1 MDDDFLNSITEKNDV
16 LPGTDL
22 EEKLPQRTY
31 LSDVINEKQFKT
43 GQANIIIAPCH
54 SGKTTAAINKI
65 AKLAGHP
72 EKAIFLIDTTA
83 GKEAMLKQDG
93 TAKYSRQWFED
104 IKVDEW
110 WGTLSSGDGV
120 RVMTYHQFG
129 YKLLENPLFLE
140 NIKVII
146 CDEMHNL
153 VKYMNIESAKE
164 KEQTQNP
171 CKTALEELAR
181 VSNLSEAPLVVI
193 MTATVNPVSVALDK
207 RNVNVEHFD
216 YSDKVTCDKTKHTV
230 YYSDIS
236 TVLAGLDENGRAI
249 IYVQSVTQMKK
260 FAEAVDDGRRNI
272 CCLWSKNNGDYPMDE
287 EQIAVRDEIL
297 AHKRILEHIDILLI
311 NAAYETSL
319 NIENED
325 FQTMIIHSGCADTR
339 IQVRGRIRHDIET
352 MYLYDPDH
360 EHIADYFPKEYYG
373 RFLTSADTAHIVE
386 VMNIKDKKGKQKK
399 WPAIMELLE
408 KDGVEVVKLKQH
420 GVRGC
425 ILRKAV

>member
-1 MDDDFLNSITEKNDV
+1 MDDDFLNNIMEIKDG

-22 EEKLPQRTY
+22 EDKSAQRIY

-54 SGKTTAAINKI
+54 SGKTTAAINRI

-72 EKAIFLIDTTA
+72 EKVIFLIDTSA
-83 GKEAMLKQDG
+83 GKEAMINQDG

-104 IKVDEW
+104 IKIDEW
-110 WGTLSSGDGV
+110 WGALPSGEGV

-129 YKLLENPLFLE
+129 YKLLENSHFLE

-153 VKYMNIESAKE
+153 IKYMNIESAKE
-164 KEQTQNP
+164 KHLKQNP

-181 VSNLSEAPLVVI
+181 VSNLPEAPLVVI
-193 MTATVNPVSVALDK
+193 MTATANPVFVALDK
-207 RNVNVEHFD
+207 RNVNVEYFD

-230 YYSDIS
+230 YYSNVG
-236 TVLAGLDENGRAI
+236 TVLAGLSENERAI

-260 FAEAVDDGRRNI
+260 IAEAIDDGRRNI
-272 CCLWSKNNGDYPMDE
+272 CCLWSINNEDHPMGE
-287 EQIAVRDEIL
+287 EQMAVRDEIL
-297 AHKRILEHIDILLI
+297 AHKQIPEHIDILLL

-325 FQTMIIHSGCADTR
+325 FQTMIIHSGCADAR

-360 EHIADYFPKEYYG
+360 EHIADYFPEEYYG
-373 RFLTSADTAHIVE
+373 RFLDSSDTASIVGI
-386 VMNIKDKKGKQKK
+386 MDLKDGKGKQRK
-399 WPAIMELLE
+399 WPSIVKSLQS
-408 KDGVEVVKLKQH
+408 DGIIAEQVKQN
-420 GVRGC
+420 GRRGW
-425 ILRKAV
+425 ILRKPA